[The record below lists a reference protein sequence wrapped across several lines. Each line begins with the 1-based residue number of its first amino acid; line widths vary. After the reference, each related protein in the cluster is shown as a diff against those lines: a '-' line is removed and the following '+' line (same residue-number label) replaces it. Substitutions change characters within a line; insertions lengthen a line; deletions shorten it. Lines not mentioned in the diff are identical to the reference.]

1 MFQMLHVRF
10 WYLTAQVS
18 GDVRV
23 IFYQKMIGS
32 RFFYAC
38 FNTAFIRN
46 SMLQVTSMVSTCKEI
61 NSQVACV
68 KNLIM
73 VLSLLSKSCSSP
85 YGTWIKLAAEV
96 DQYVGLHFAWS
107 CCLVLLIQSVH
118 WCIHTMTTTTTTTNI
133 SAMISHHEIGFIE
146 MLKGSYTQ
154 LSLTHTSGNF
164 FHQKWMNLRSV

>member
-10 WYLTAQVS
+10 WYLIEQVS

-32 RFFYAC
+32 RFFYVC

-46 SMLQVTSMVSTCKEI
+46 SMLQVTFLVSTCKEI
-61 NSQVACV
+61 NSQVACIR
-68 KNLIM
+68 NLHV
-73 VLSLLSKSCSSP
+73 VLPLLSKSCSFLS
-85 YGTWIKLAAEV
+85 GTWIKLAAEV

-107 CCLVLLIQSVH
+107 CCLVLLIQSIH
-118 WCIHTMTTTTTTTNI
+118 WCIHTMTMTTTNI

-146 MLKGSYTQ
+146 MWKKPVHTAFIN
-154 LSLTHTSGNF
+154 THPWKF
-164 FHQKWMNLRSV
+164 FYQNWMNLRSV